1 MKMAKSSSYFRD
13 MKLQWVQ
20 RVHWNF
26 PSLRSKREAVPQ
38 WGTAFFVIWK
48 QETAP
53 VPRCDGL
60 SGKGDRGKGRRYRQ
74 VQAPSPRDWA
84 AALNMEAVRFRSSI
98 TCCEK
103 GAIKK
108 SSGPWTGRFAG
119 YSSSWKVSTPSASVM
134 VTPSISN
141 RLAGAQVVPGFSI

>member
-1 MKMAKSSSYFRD
+1 MGD
-13 MKLQWVQ
+13 
-20 RVHWNF
+20 
-26 PSLRSKREAVPQ
+26 SL
-38 WGTAFFVIWK
+38 FVIWK

-119 YSSSWKVSTPSASVM
+119 LFFELESQHTICVGDGDAEHLKQTGGCPGSAGIFDIGSSPVALRAVMPTASSSF
-134 VTPSISN
+134 VTP
-141 RLAGAQVVPGFSI
+141 